1 MWATRFFP
9 DRWFPPR
16 YFAKVGAT
24 QIVNPRLVSVI
35 TWSVADT
42 VLTYMADV
50 TVTTWSVPDTLI
62 TWESQS

>member
-1 MWATRFFP
+1 MFPTRWFC
-9 DRWFPPR
+9 DRWFAPR
-16 YFAKVGAT
+16 WFPKVGAT
-24 QIVNPRLVSVI
+24 QIVNPRLVSVT

-42 VLTYMADV
+42 VLTYVADA